1 MQKYKNL
8 LYREIEDKLY
18 KYFNRNNIYNG
29 LNKQLNVIN
38 KQIADIEKELR
49 ECNYISIDEESSSP
63 GFDERVQT
71 SSTGT
76 SYVESQMIK
85 LTELKLKR
93 KAKKERERENI
104 LEQLEDMETIES
116 EIEWKIRD
124 FKGELKTLLELKY
137 EKRMGEQKIALEMH
151 LSQSQVNRKKQQ
163 IINKII
169 LWGNW
174 GSIKNA

>member
-1 MQKYKNL
+1 
-8 LYREIEDKLY
+8 
-18 KYFNRNNIYNG
+18 
-29 LNKQLNVIN
+29 
-38 KQIADIEKELR
+38 
-49 ECNYISIDEESSSP
+49 
-63 GFDERVQT
+63 
-71 SSTGT
+71 
-76 SYVESQMIK
+76 
-85 LTELKLKR
+85 
-93 KAKKERERENI
+93 
-104 LEQLEDMETIES
+104 METIES
-116 EIEWKIRD
+116 DIEWKIRD

>member
-1 MQKYKNL
+1 
-8 LYREIEDKLY
+8 
-18 KYFNRNNIYNG
+18 
-29 LNKQLNVIN
+29 
-38 KQIADIEKELR
+38 
-49 ECNYISIDEESSSP
+49 
-63 GFDERVQT
+63 
-71 SSTGT
+71 
-76 SYVESQMIK
+76 MIK
-85 LTELKLKR
+85 LTDMKLK
-93 KAKKERERENI
+93 KKSKLQIERENI
-104 LEQLEDMETIES
+104 IDQLDELECIKS
-116 EIEWKIRD
+116 EMEWKIRD